1 MKEKEQVDSY
11 ANRHIKKQTT
21 LDNEHAKRFFQTF
34 YSGEEPKKDLL
45 EVDTFNRN
53 FRLYMKALS
62 GKEILDTVDNRKILN
77 KVIDK
82 NNSLDVD
89 LKEVNDFFTN
99 IVDVTKGTM
108 DIKGLEIVEGKP
120 DPNLLKATGLKE
132 FTGHTF
138 SSEPV

>member
-1 MKEKEQVDSY
+1 
-11 ANRHIKKQTT
+11 
-21 LDNEHAKRFFQTF
+21 
-34 YSGEEPKKDLL
+34 
-45 EVDTFNRN
+45 
-53 FRLYMKALS
+53 MKALS

-99 IVDVTKGTM
+99 IVDVAKGTM